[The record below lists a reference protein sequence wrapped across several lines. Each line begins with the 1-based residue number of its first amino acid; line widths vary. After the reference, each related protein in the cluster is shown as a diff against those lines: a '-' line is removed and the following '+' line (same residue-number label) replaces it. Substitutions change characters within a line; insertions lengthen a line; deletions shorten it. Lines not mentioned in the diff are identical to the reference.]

1 MNPKV
6 NTDDIRKLQAIHNII
21 DEIREFH
28 TKKTEEERTFV
39 LSSTRSIYNFC
50 REVGHNISV
59 STPCS
64 INVHTEFVS

>member
-6 NTDDIRKLQAIHNII
+6 NADDIRKLQANYNII
-21 DEIREFH
+21 DEIRECH
-28 TKKTEEERTFV
+28 TKETEEERTFV

-50 REVGHNISV
+50 REVGHNINV

-64 INVHTEFVS
+64 INVHTEFIN